1 MWTGSQSIAET
12 PSFIVEPIV
21 GGGGGGGFGVG
32 ETFFQQVKLFKFLF
46 SEVELCCLS
55 KDI

>member
-21 GGGGGGGFGVG
+21 GGGGGDGVG
-32 ETFFQQVKLFKFLF
+32 ETFFQQVKSFKFLF